1 MGLAPVQSRLVGR
14 LCLAT
19 TRGTMAEPTTNPII
33 ICPSCGF
40 KNTSAMT
47 GDRCVSCGARIDDLT
62 GSVSLGDGGN
72 NFQQQTF
79 NLSWFGIALGVM
91 AVMTGAIVLGLPAVI
106 PAFDFE
112 GSAGMMVAIPVWF
125 LGGMLVGLISP
136 GRTFIEPVV
145 AVFLVA
151 LPTAFILHEGQT
163 VKTMPVFMY
172 VLLSALGLLFT
183 LIGAYA
189 GERIQMGPGGQ
200 TE

>member
-1 MGLAPVQSRLVGR
+1 MSEQS
-14 LCLAT
+14 AKK
-19 TRGTMAEPTTNPII
+19 II

-40 KNTSAMT
+40 KNNAPLAN
-47 GDRCVSCGARIDDLT
+47 DRCVSCGARVDDLQS
-62 GSVSLGDGGN
+62 GVALGEGQSG
-72 NFQQQTF
+72 FEQQTF
-79 NLSWFGIALGVM
+79 NVAWFGIAIGIM
-91 AVMTGAIVLGLPAVI
+91 AALTGGIVLGLPAII

-125 LGGMLVGLISP
+125 LGGLLVGLISP
-136 GRTFIEPVV
+136 GRTFVEPVA

-163 VKTMPVFMY
+163 VKTMPAFMY

-189 GERIQMGPGGQ
+189 GERIQTGPLPV
-200 TE
+200 TSD